1 MSFLLIDVAEDVLK
15 TYKEMKIR
23 SKYSHLI
30 FKMEGDNKLVI
41 ESEGAKEET
50 YADFVGKLPPNE
62 CRFAVVD
69 FPFNLPDG
77 RKQSKLVFFL
87 WSPDNGA
94 TGISHIYLFY
104 YIIYLLLILLKCSVK
119 DKMLYSSAKAAIKE
133 RLSGTAREVQANDLE
148 GLEEQAILK
157 LVY

>member
-94 TGISHIYLFY
+94 T
-104 YIIYLLLILLKCSVK
+104 VK